1 MERKN
6 DEGRVSRRYTLPLVI
21 IIAVLALVAVS
32 RYMRGR
38 VQTERPY
45 RTLPEICALTMTGD
59 SVNCNTILESGKKTA
74 ILFFN
79 PECEAC
85 KNEMREI
92 IKNQKYFLNVQWL
105 FITIAQAEDV
115 ESFIKDYPVQSIPDS
130 YLFREDYP
138 KSHMLFDVSAPP
150 ALFVYNEKGKL
161 IVADKG
167 ENSIQKIARK
177 LKRH

>member
-6 DEGRVSRRYTLPLVI
+6 DGDRICRRYTFPLVS
-21 IIAVLALVAVS
+21 IIAVLALAAVLW
-32 RYMRGR
+32 YMRSR
-38 VQTERPY
+38 VQTDRPY
-45 RTLPEICALTMTGD
+45 RTLPEIYALTMTGD

-105 FITIAQAEDV
+105 FITNAQAEEV
-115 ESFIKDYPVQSIPDS
+115 GSFIKDYPVQSSPDS
-130 YLFREDYP
+130 YLLREDYP
-138 KSHMLFDVSAPP
+138 KCHMLFDVSAPP
-150 ALFVYNEKGKL
+150 ALFIYNEKGKL
-161 IVADKG
+161 IVTDKG
-167 ENSIQKIARK
+167 ENSIQKIAK
-177 LKRH
+177 MVKQH